1 MKKILTLVAILA
13 VAFQFV
19 ACNNV
24 AEEQNKEIEAMKA
37 EVMKV
42 HDDAMAKMGDLGAQ
56 EVRISEKVMAL
67 KADTTLSSDSL
78 TAVSVASYE
87 VAIANI
93 GAAKAEMMDWMNNYA
108 EPAEDVTFEEKKA
121 FYMTEQEKVNAV
133 MNDINA
139 TITASEEV
147 K

>member
-1 MKKILTLVAILA
+1 MRKILTLVAILA

-24 AEEQNKEIEAMKA
+24 AEEQNKEIEAIKA

-42 HDDAMAKMGDLGAQ
+42 HDDAMALMGDLGSE
-56 EVRISEKVMAL
+56 EVRISEKVTAL
-67 KADTTLSSDSL
+67 KADTTLASDSL
-78 TAVSVASYE
+78 TAVSIASYE

-93 GAAKAEMMDWMNNYA
+93 GSAKAEMMNWMNNYA
-108 EPAEDVTFEEKKA
+108 EPAEDATFEEKKA
-121 FYMTEQEKVNAV
+121 FYLAEQEKVNAV

-139 TITASEEV
+139 NIAASKEV